1 MRALGTLDRYVI
13 RQWAGTFLL
22 SALGIPA
29 VAVLIRLS
37 EIYGDLVNR
46 GVPGRDAL
54 VGTLLFY
61 PGQMALLFPAAV
73 LFATVFTLNAMGRH
87 SELTAVKAGGVSF
100 YRLIAPMIVLA
111 AIAVPTNYWL
121 QEVAA
126 VSGARQRVLHR
137 EKQDPNEMRRFN
149 FAFRDPHGMV
159 WTTKE
164 LARGRGYL
172 GGTLVEAP
180 VDSIGARWTMT
191 ADSALWDGTR
201 HRWTF
206 YRGAIHLIPG
216 VLREANDSVAADS
229 AVADSAAVDTGS
241 SNPVATSIPVNIAF
255 ATMTAAIFDQEP
267 AAMLNTLSNATE
279 MRTTEL
285 KAYLDRLERIGVRPG
300 QLAVDLPLKYAVPVA
315 CLIVALFGAPLA
327 VTNPRAGAA
336 MGLAIALGTTLVYLT
351 GTQIMKA
358 IGGKEIIPVVVAAW
372 SMNGLFL
379 VLAVILL
386 VRVRS

>member
-1 MRALGTLDRYVI
+1 MKALGTLDRYVI

-29 VAVLIRLS
+29 IAVLIRLS
-37 EIYGDLVNR
+37 EEYGKLVDK
-46 GVPGRDAL
+46 GVPGHDAL
-54 VGTLLFY
+54 LGTLLLY

-111 AIAVPTNYWL
+111 SIAVPTNYWL

-137 EKQDPNEMRRFN
+137 EKQDPNEMTRYS
-149 FAFRDPHGMV
+149 FAFRDPHGMI
-159 WTTKE
+159 WTTEE

-180 VDSIGARWTMT
+180 VDSTGTRWTMT
-191 ADSALWDGTR
+191 ADSALWDGSR

-206 YRGAIHLIPG
+206 YRGAIHLIPDE
-216 VLREANDSVAADS
+216 VRAANDSVAADS
-229 AVADSAAVDTGS
+229 ASAEAAAPDTGRS
-241 SNPVATSIPVNIAF
+241 HAVIESIPVNIAF

-267 AAMLNTLSNATE
+267 GAMLNTLSNATE
-279 MRTTEL
+279 MRTAEL
-285 KAYLDRLERIGVRPG
+285 RAYLDRLERIGVRPG
-300 QLAVDLPLKYAVPVA
+300 QLAVDLPLKFAVPVA

-358 IGGKEIIPVVVAAW
+358 IGGKEIIPVDIAAW
-372 SMNGLFL
+372 SMNGVFL

-386 VRVRS
+386 TRVRS

>member
-1 MRALGTLDRYVI
+1 MKLLGTLDRYVI

-37 EIYGDLVNR
+37 EIYGDLVNK

-54 VGTLLFY
+54 LGTLLLY

-126 VSGARQRVLHR
+126 VSGARQRVLHK
-137 EKQDPNEMRRFN
+137 EKQDPNDMRRFN
-149 FAFRDPHGMV
+149 FAFRDPDGMV

-172 GGTLVEAP
+172 AGILIEAP
-180 VDSIGARWTMT
+180 VDSTGTRWTMT
-191 ADSALWDGTR
+191 ADSALWDSAR

-206 YRGAIHLIPG
+206 HRGAIHLIPDAVRTAG
-216 VLREANDSVAADS
+216 DSGTDS
-229 AVADSAAVDTGS
+229 TVADPEGARTHAPKGGGETT
-241 SNPVATSIPVNIAF
+241 PTNIAF

-267 AAMLNTLSNATE
+267 GAMLNTLSNATE
-279 MRTTEL
+279 MRTAEL
-285 KAYLDRLERIGVRPG
+285 RAYLDRLERIGVRPG
-300 QLAVDLPLKYAVPVA
+300 QLAVDLPLKFAVPVA
-315 CLIVALFGAPLA
+315 CLVVALFGAPLA

-358 IGGKEIIPVVVAAW
+358 IGGKEIIPVDVAAW
-372 SMNGLFL
+372 SMNGVFL
-379 VLAVILL
+379 VLAVVLL

>member
-1 MRALGTLDRYVI
+1 MKPLGTLDRYVI
-13 RQWAGTFLL
+13 RQWIGTFML

-37 EIYGDLVNR
+37 EEYPRLVNK
-46 GVPGRDAL
+46 GVPGHDAL
-54 VGTLLFY
+54 LGTLLLY

-73 LFATVFTLNAMGRH
+73 LFATVFTLNGMGRH

-100 YRLIAPMIVLA
+100 YRLIAPMLVLA
-111 AIAVPTNYWL
+111 TLAVPTNYWL

-137 EKQDPNEMRRFN
+137 EKEDPNDMRRFN

-172 GGTLVEAP
+172 GATLVEAP
-180 VDSIGARWTMT
+180 VDSTGMRWAMT
-191 ADSALWDGTR
+191 ADSALWDGAQ

-206 YRGAIHLIPG
+206 HRGAIHRIPAAARAAG
-216 VLREANDSVAADS
+216 DSAADS
-229 AVADSAAVDTGS
+229 TAADPEGARTPAPRGGGETT
-241 SNPVATSIPVNIAF
+241 PTNIAF
-255 ATMTAAIFDQEP
+255 VTLTAAVFDQEP
-267 AAMLNTLSNATE
+267 GAMLNTLSNATE
-279 MRTTEL
+279 MRTAEL
-285 KAYLDRLERIGVRPG
+285 EAYLDRLERIGVRPG

-358 IGGKEIIPVVVAAW
+358 IGGKELIPVDVAAW
-372 SMNGLFL
+372 SMNGVFL

>member
-1 MRALGTLDRYVI
+1 MKVLGTLDRYVI
-13 RQWAGTFLL
+13 RKWLGTFLL

-37 EIYGDLVNR
+37 EEYGKLVDK

-54 VGTLLFY
+54 LGTLLLY

-73 LFATVFTLNAMGRH
+73 LFATVFTLNAMGRY
-87 SELTAVKAGGVSF
+87 SELTAVKAGGISF

-111 AIAVPTNYWL
+111 TLAVPTNYWL

-137 EKQDPNEMRRFN
+137 EKEDPNDMRRFN
-149 FAFRDPHGMV
+149 FAFRDPHGMI

-180 VDSIGARWTMT
+180 IDSTGTRWTMS
-191 ADSALWDGTR
+191 ADSALWDGSR

-206 YRGAIHLIPG
+206 YRGAIHLIPDE
-216 VLREANDSVAADS
+216 VRATNDSVVDDS
-229 AVADSAAVDTGS
+229 VVADTGRSHAAIE
-241 SNPVATSIPVNIAF
+241 SIPVNIAF
-255 ATMTAAIFDQEP
+255 ATMTASTFDQEP
-267 AAMLNTLSNATE
+267 GAMLNTLSNATE
-279 MRTTEL
+279 MRTAEL
-285 KAYLDRLERIGVRPG
+285 RAYLDRLERIGVRPG
-300 QLAVDLPLKYAVPVA
+300 QLAVDLPLKFAVPVA

-358 IGGKEIIPVVVAAW
+358 IGGKEIIPVDVAAW
-372 SMNGLFL
+372 SMNGVFL

-386 VRVRS
+386 FRVRS